1 MNPTCAFIKFKG
13 HNIFEMGLCAYGQNY
28 VNSGYL
34 TSHCYDGEAG
44 TRIHHG
50 VSLQDILIF
59 QLKVTC
65 VVLVHNGTKL
75 NGKRNE
81 LAD

>member
-1 MNPTCAFIKFKG
+1 
-13 HNIFEMGLCAYGQNY
+13 MGLCAYGQNY

>member
-1 MNPTCAFIKFKG
+1 MLKG
-13 HNIFEMGLCAYGQNY
+13 HNIIEMDSPACDQNFASSC
-28 VNSGYL
+28 NL
-34 TSHCYDGEAG
+34 TSDCYYGEAG

-50 VSLQDILIF
+50 VSLQYILIV

-65 VVLVHNGTKL
+65 VALVHNGTKL

-81 LAD
+81 FLFN